1 MSHATFAPTAQP
13 YTTQTT
19 VGQLVADRPD
29 RSRLFMKLGID
40 YCCGGK
46 LTLQDAAEKK
56 GLDAAS
62 ILATLTALET
72 LEPSGSAPNPAQM
85 SLTALADHIVG
96 THHAYLKE
104 ELPRLAFLTRKVA
117 AVHGDDHPWLREVH
131 AVYTG
136 LAEELSS
143 HLQKEEVIL
152 FPAIRNLEQTG
163 DSGAPFGAD
172 LSHPVLMMEHEHAEA
187 GEALTKL
194 RALTSDFTPPASACN
209 SFRAMLD
216 GLEQLERDTHEHI
229 SKENNILFPRAMAQF
244 QGTHH
249 A

>member
-1 MSHATFAPTAQP
+1 
-13 YTTQTT
+13 
-19 VGQLVADRPD
+19 DRPD

-72 LEPSGSAPNPAQM
+72 LEPAGSAPNPALM

-117 AVHGDDHPWLREVH
+117 AVHGDDHPWLRDRPDRSRLFMKLGIDYCCGGKLTLQDAAEKK
-131 AVYTG
+131 G
-136 LAEELSS
+136 L
-143 HLQKEEVIL
+143 
-152 FPAIRNLEQTG
+152 
-163 DSGAPFGAD
+163 
-172 LSHPVLMMEHEHAEA
+172 
-187 GEALTKL
+187 
-194 RALTSDFTPPASACN
+194 
-209 SFRAMLD
+209 
-216 GLEQLERDTHEHI
+216 
-229 SKENNILFPRAMAQF
+229 
-244 QGTHH
+244 
-249 A
+249 

>member
-1 MSHATFAPTAQP
+1 M
-13 YTTQTT
+13 TTLTPQTT
-19 VGQLVADRPD
+19 VGELVAQRPD
-29 RSRLFMKLGID
+29 RSRLFSKLGID

-46 LTLQDAAEKK
+46 LTVQEAAQKK

-62 ILATLTALET
+62 ILATLEALEG
-72 LEPSGSAPNPAQM
+72 LEPDGSSVNPSRM
-85 SLTALADHIVG
+85 TLTELADHIVQ

-104 ELPRLAFLTRKVA
+104 ELPRLAGLTKKGA
-117 AVHGDDHPWLREVH
+117 AVHGDTHPWLREVH
-131 AVYTG
+131 SVYLG

-152 FPAIRNLEQTG
+152 FPAIRNLERTG
-163 DSGAPFGAD
+163 ESGAPFGAD
-172 LSHPVLMMEHEHAEA
+172 LSRPVLMMEHEHEEA
-187 GEALTKL
+187 GAALVKL
-194 RALTSDFTPPASACN
+194 RELTADYAIPEGACN

-229 SKENNILFPRAMAQF
+229 SKENNILFPRATAQF
-244 QGTHH
+244 QGDHH